1 MRLHSLDEGEGKRRV
16 AVNAT
21 TIRLRAADLRWSEH
35 DGEVVVRDE
44 RRSMSYT
51 LNHSA
56 ALLWV
61 KIAEG
66 AAIPELVDALCT
78 AYGVDAS
85 TARQDVDR
93 FVTALEDYSLLA
105 AD

>member
-1 MRLHSLDEGEGKRRV
+1 
-16 AVNAT
+16 VNAT

-44 RRSMSYT
+44 QRSMSYT

-61 KIAEG
+61 KIAAG
-66 AAIPELVDALCT
+66 AAKVDLVEELCAQ
-78 AYGVDAS
+78 YGVDAG
-85 TARQDVDR
+85 TAAQDVER
-93 FVTALEDYSLLA
+93 FVAALEDYSLLE

>member
-1 MRLHSLDEGEGKRRV
+1 M
-16 AVNAT
+16 NTT
-21 TIRLRAADLRWSEH
+21 TIRLRESELRWSEH

-61 KIAEG
+61 RLAEG
-66 AAIPELVDALCT
+66 AGIPELVEALADEYDVDIDT
-78 AYGVDAS
+78 AQ
-85 TARQDVDR
+85 QDVDR
-93 FVTALEDYSLLA
+93 FVIALEDYSLL
-105 AD
+105 DSE

>member
-1 MRLHSLDEGEGKRRV
+1 M
-16 AVNAT
+16 
-21 TIRLRAADLRWSEH
+21 
-35 DGEVVVRDE
+35 RDE

-66 AAIPELVDALCT
+66 AALTDLVDALCVE
-78 AYGVDAS
+78 YGVDAG
-85 TARQDVDR
+85 TAGQDVER
-93 FVTALEDYSLLA
+93 FVAALEDYSLLEA
-105 AD
+105 E